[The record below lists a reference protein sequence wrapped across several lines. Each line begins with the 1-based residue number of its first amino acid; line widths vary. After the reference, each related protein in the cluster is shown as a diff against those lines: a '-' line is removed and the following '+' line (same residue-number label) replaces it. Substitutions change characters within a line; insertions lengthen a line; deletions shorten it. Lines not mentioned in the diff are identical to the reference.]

1 MIIYLEGKHTQP
13 ATEVTKAKGEKMR
26 NVKTVIKATQEGR
39 TPLYYNPT
47 TDTVFTKPG
56 AGRYH
61 LTDLLRPH
69 TEDQIRQTV
78 KHFMAY

>member
-1 MIIYLEGKHTQP
+1 MTLTRPGGYEGKRRD
-13 ATEVTKAKGEKMR
+13 MR
-26 NVKTVIKATQEGR
+26 NIKTVIKATQEGR